1 MNSKKMALYAL
12 IIGAYTALSLVLG
25 TFSFGVIQVRVAE
38 VLVLLCLIKLESTLP
53 LTVACLITNLIG
65 IMMGINFPLDFIFGT
80 LATLIACLLAYRF
93 RNVLWFKKPVLS
105 LLMPCIV
112 NAIIIGWEIMFYTAS
127 QADKFSVFIASALSV
142 FAGEFIS
149 CVVLGVILYEPFLG
163 AYKRL
168 MGDE

>member
-38 VLVLLCLIKLESTLP
+38 VLVLLCLIKLEYTLP

-127 QADKFSVFIASALSV
+127 QADKLSVFIASALSV

>member
-38 VLVLLCLIKLESTLP
+38 VLVLLCLIKLEYTLP

-112 NAIIIGWEIMFYTAS
+112 NAVIIGWEIMFYTAS

-149 CVVLGVILYEPFLG
+149 CVVLGVILYEPFMG

>member
-38 VLVLLCLIKLESTLP
+38 VLVLLCLIKLEYTLP

-65 IMMGINFPLDFIFGT
+65 IMMGIKFPLDFIFGT

-112 NAIIIGWEIMFYTAS
+112 NAVIIGWEIMFYTAS